1 MKFEES
7 TASFERGLRNGSELV
22 AISTNSSGGVT
33 FGGRWVDEE
42 KGDEKKRRSKFKKDI
57 KRVATR

>member
-1 MKFEES
+1 M
-7 TASFERGLRNGSELV
+7 RNGSDLV

-42 KGDEKKRRSKFKKDI
+42 KGEEKKKRSKLRKDI
-57 KRVATR
+57 KRVVR